1 MFSSI
6 GLTLSGLI
14 FTSVIANVYFEK
26 KKYNSLENNI
36 YRFLII
42 QTLFLLVLELC
53 CVFTMSIRFQIP
65 IINEILCR
73 IFIFGDLIWI
83 AVLIAYVKTLVSD
96 NKYANLDELHKDKWM
111 SWMLCLETVLYVI
124 SCFLDVTYTSG
135 ANNEFYVIA
144 GKSVYILYVAFV
156 FVGTYMVRILFKDLD
171 KDNFIKKLPIFM
183 FLFSFAIVGI
193 IQLIYAD
200 LNDLTFLFAFCIV
213 AMYFTIESQDTKLVG
228 ELEEAKKNAEE
239 ADRAK
244 TDFLSK
250 MSHEIRTPM
259 NVILGFSE
267 TLMSKDIL
275 IEEDV
280 KKDVKNI
287 YNAGKTLLEIINN
300 ILIFS
305 RIESGKEQ
313 VEEAEYA
320 ISDIVGELD
329 SYVRSKIEQSNV
341 KFSINVDNDIPS
353 NYIGDKLKLYRVL
366 LNLINNSVKYTSE
379 GEITL
384 NINCNKIENDIADL
398 RFQIKDTG
406 LGMKKETLDNLFQ
419 EFSTLDTND
428 LNISGTGLGLVLV
441 KKILNMLDGSITFD
455 SEYGIGTTFDVSLK
469 QKVAGSKKIKDI
481 KIEYRN
487 KKADKN
493 DYLDCSGYKILIVDD
508 NNLNR
513 RVLEKLLKPYKANL
527 ELIDS
532 GILCVE
538 KIKAGEKYDLILLD
552 HMMPELDGIETI
564 RILKKTKSKDLPPI
578 VAMTANVVTEMKDE
592 YLKEG
597 FSDYLAKPV
606 DLKELNKLLC
616 KYFNKKDRR

>member
-14 FTSVIANVYFEK
+14 FTSVIANVYLEK

-53 CVFTMSIRFQIP
+53 CVVTMSIRFQIP
-65 IINEILCR
+65 VINEILCR
-73 IFIFGDLIWI
+73 LYILGDLVWI
-83 AVLIAYVKTLVSD
+83 LTLIAYVKTLVSS
-96 NKYANLDELHKDKWM
+96 NKYANLEEFLKDKWM
-111 SWMLCLETVLYVI
+111 IFMIGFGFVLYVI

-144 GKSVYILYVAFV
+144 GKSVYVLYAAFV
-156 FVGTYMVRILFKDLD
+156 LVGMYMVKILSKDLD

-183 FLFSFAIVGI
+183 FMLSFAIVGI

-213 AMYFTIESQDTKLVG
+213 AMYFTIESQDTKLVR

-267 TLMSKDIL
+267 TLMNKSTLTEKDT
-275 IEEDV
+275 

-341 KFSINVDNDIPS
+341 EFNINIDNNIPS

-366 LNLINNSVKYTSE
+366 LNLINNSVKYTNE

-384 NINCNKIENDIADL
+384 NISCNSIENDIADL
-398 RFQIKDTG
+398 RFEIKDTG
-406 LGMKKETLDNLFQ
+406 LGMKRETLDNLFQ

-441 KKILNMLDGSITFD
+441 KKILNMLGGEITFD
-455 SEYGIGTTFDVSLK
+455 SEYGIGTNFEVSLK
-469 QKVAGSKKIKDI
+469 QKVVGSKKIKDI

-487 KKADKN
+487 KRAEKSN
-493 DYLDCSGYKILIVDD
+493 YLDCSKYRILIVDD
-508 NNLNR
+508 NKLNR
-513 RVLEKLLKPYKANL
+513 SVLEKLLKPYKVNL
-527 ELIDS
+527 ELVDS
-532 GILCVE
+532 GILCIE

-552 HMMPELDGIETI
+552 HMMPELDGMETI
-564 RILKKTKSKDLPPI
+564 RILKKANKKDLPPI
-578 VAMTANVVTEMKDE
+578 VAMTANVVTEVKDE

-616 KYFNKKDRR
+616 KYFNNKDRR